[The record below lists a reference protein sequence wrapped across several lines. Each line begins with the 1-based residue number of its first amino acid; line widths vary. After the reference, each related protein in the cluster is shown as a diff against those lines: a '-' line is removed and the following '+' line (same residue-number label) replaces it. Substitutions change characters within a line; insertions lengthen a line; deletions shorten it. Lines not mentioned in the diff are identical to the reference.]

1 MILEDETEMYFWLW
15 NCQKK
20 KKKLLSCSEM
30 CKGIMVK
37 NNHAELI
44 VYAD

>member
-1 MILEDETEMYFWLW
+1 MILEDETEMYPWLW
-15 NCQKK
+15 NCQ
-20 KKKLLSCSEM
+20 KKLLSCSEM
-30 CKGIMVK
+30 CKDIMVK